1 MDTIFELLLLLPGSN
16 KVQRLAL
23 NWKKIHLNEIHSVH
37 QIKQNCV
44 NLLLKTPPSSYSRPS
59 TPLTPHTYFRQ
70 MFPQMKFRL
79 SGLDAKAKYILL
91 LDIIAADDYR
101 YKFHNR

>member
-1 MDTIFELLLLLPGSN
+1 MDTIFELLLLLPGFN

-44 NLLLKTPPSSYSRPS
+44 NPFCLKPLPVVTVDPP
-59 TPLTPHTYFRQ
+59 PL
-70 MFPQMKFRL
+70 
-79 SGLDAKAKYILL
+79 
-91 LDIIAADDYR
+91 
-101 YKFHNR
+101 

>member
-44 NLLLKTPPSSYSRPS
+44 NLFCLKPLPVVTVDPPPSDPRHIFQANVPSDEVPIVRPG
-59 TPLTPHTYFRQ
+59 RQ
-70 MFPQMKFRL
+70 
-79 SGLDAKAKYILL
+79 S
-91 LDIIAADDYR
+91 
-101 YKFHNR
+101 